1 MLLWMS
7 ALPILVFILFC
18 YRFYRYFHRIPKRIS
33 PQDPNAILSP
43 ADGKI
48 WQIISI
54 KNKEEARIPK
64 RFLGE
69 VQTFLK
75 DVENAGIILSI
86 FMSPLDAHVNWSPV
100 SGKILKIQHTPG
112 KFAFANTW
120 SSLSNEKNEILM
132 QTDRYSLKMIQIAG
146 FFARRIECWV
156 KENQTTVR
164 GEAIGMIRLGSQVS
178 LILPESVT
186 LKIKPGDKVKGGET
200 ILGFIEPQ
208 EKTNS

>member
-1 MLLWMS
+1 MFLAIFAFLAVITGGS
-7 ALPILVFILFC
+7 LF
-18 YRFYRYFHRIPKRIS
+18 YLYFHRIPQRIS
-33 PQDPNAILSP
+33 PQNPNAILAP

-48 WQIISI
+48 WQILFLEN
-54 KNKEEARIPK
+54 KNEARIPK

-69 VQTFLK
+69 IQTFLQ

-86 FMSPLDAHVNWSPV
+86 FMSPLDVHVNWSPV
-100 SGKILKIQHTPG
+100 NGKILKIQHTPG

-120 SSLSNEKNEILM
+120 SSFSNEKNEILI

-146 FFARRIECWV
+146 FLARRIECWV
-156 KENQTTVR
+156 KENQTIAI

-178 LILPESVT
+178 LVLPESVT

-200 ILGFIEPQ
+200 ILGFIEPPA
-208 EKTNS
+208 KTGTNS

>member
-1 MLLWMS
+1 MFSAVLTLLLTLS
-7 ALPILVFILFC
+7 AGYF
-18 YRFYRYFHRIPKRIS
+18 FYRYFHRIPKRTPPIE
-33 PQDPNAILSP
+33 PHAILSP

-48 WQIISI
+48 WQIIHVRDE
-54 KNKEEARIPK
+54 NQTRIPK

-100 SGKILKIQHTPG
+100 SGKILKIRHQPG

-120 SSLSNEKNEILM
+120 SSLSNEKNEVLI
-132 QTDRYSLKMIQIAG
+132 QTDKYSLKMIQIAG

-156 KENQTTVR
+156 KENQNIDR
-164 GEAIGMIRLGSQVS
+164 GEAIGMIKLGSQVS
-178 LILPESVT
+178 LVLPESVT
-186 LKIKPGDKVKGGET
+186 LKIKPGDRVRGGET
-200 ILGFIEPQ
+200 ILGFINPLPERVR
-208 EKTNS
+208 ES